1 MVDHYTY
8 SISLLW
14 SAEDLTN
21 PVQTVGE
28 EQIFVIETG
37 DSVVQI
43 SNRLESM
50 GLIRNSNIFRI
61 YLVWKGLDTTV
72 QAGSYKLKSS
82 MNGIEI
88 ASALQDA
95 TPSEVIFNILAG
107 WRLEEIAA
115 SLPTSGLKVTPEEF
129 IEAVRNPNHPLD
141 YFPEGAS
148 AEGFL
153 FPGSYSLARD
163 MTADQLVSTLLQN
176 FSVNMSSD
184 LQGNISRQGLDI
196 YNTVILA
203 SIIEREAIVPDE
215 QPMIASVFFNRLNNG
230 MKLDSDPTVQYAIGY
245 DNLNGTWWK
254 NPLTLDDLT
263 IDSPFNTYKYSDLPP
278 APISNPN
285 LSAIQA
291 VAFPAETP
299 YFYFRARCDG
309 SGLHA
314 FAETFEQHLQNACK

>member
-1 MVDHYTY
+1 
-8 SISLLW
+8 
-14 SAEDLTN
+14 
-21 PVQTVGE
+21 
-28 EQIFVIETG
+28 
-37 DSVVQI
+37 
-43 SNRLESM
+43 
-50 GLIRNSNIFRI
+50 
-61 YLVWKGLDTTV
+61 
-72 QAGSYKLKSS
+72 
-82 MNGIEI
+82 
-88 ASALQDA
+88 
-95 TPSEVIFNILAG
+95 
-107 WRLEEIAA
+107 LEEIAA